1 MAEIIGV
8 RFKTVGKVYYFAAN
22 GIQANAGDQVS
33 VDTARGVE
41 CGEVAFANRGIP
53 EEQITAPL

>member
-22 GIQANAGDQVS
+22 GIQAQVGD
-33 VDTARGVE
+33 AAIVE
-41 CGEVAFANRGIP
+41 TVLRVLKSC
-53 EEQITAPL
+53 